1 MQIVQVVKNYG
12 LVGGMEEYVFRLTE
26 ELSLKGVSVTVL
38 CEREFG
44 KASSGIEVV
53 VFGGHRKPHWISHF
67 RFSAKVDR
75 WLRQNPKE
83 NRIVHSHERQ
93 SSHQVSTFH
102 TTPFNFDRKR
112 SLLHRVSPRHL
123 LFERLE
129 KREIVGN
136 QVKAVV
142 PVSSSLGEML
152 EVKHPSARELITPP
166 IHPGVALNGLSQA
179 TRKSVPAD
187 GGVIGF
193 MGKEWQRKGLPQVI
207 SVWRELKKERPK
219 LAIRIAGVSSDEI
232 IHLFGKN
239 EHDYE
244 VLGFIKNKESFYE
257 SIDLLLHPAQ
267 KEAFGMVIT
276 EAMTSGVP
284 VLCSTECGAAE
295 LVDEDFGIQLPFSA
309 SIKEWY
315 AAASAILKDSYPKKI
330 FSRAW
335 HQVATEYLNIYK
347 NNLS

>member
-1 MQIVQVVKNYG
+1 
-12 LVGGMEEYVFRLTE
+12 MEEYVYRLAE
-26 ELSLKGVSVTVL
+26 ELSLKGVFVTVL
-38 CEREFG
+38 CERKFG
-44 KASSGIEVV
+44 KAPDCVQVV
-53 VFGGHRKPHWISHF
+53 ELGSHRKPHWISHF

-75 WLRQNPKE
+75 WLQENPKE
-83 NRIVHSHERQ
+83 TRIVHSHERQ
-93 SSHQVSTFH
+93 NSHQVSTFH

-129 KREIVGN
+129 KREIAGN
-136 QVKAVV
+136 QVKALV
-142 PVSSSLGEML
+142 PVSTSLGNML
-152 EVKHPSARELITPP
+152 RIKHPSARELITPP

-193 MGKEWQRKGLPQVI
+193 MGKEWQRKGLPQAI

-244 VLGFIKNKESFYE
+244 VLGLIKDKESFFR
-257 SIDLLLHPAQ
+257 SIDLLLHPAK
-267 KEAFGMVIT
+267 KEAFGMVVS
-276 EAMTSGVP
+276 EAMTIGVP
-284 VLCSTECGAAE
+284 VLCSTECGASE
-295 LVDEDFGIQLPFSA
+295 LVTERFGVHLPADADEA
-309 SIKEWY
+309 MWHE
-315 AAASAILKDSYPKKI
+315 AASQLLCAEKSEAS
-330 FSRAW
+330 FSRSW
-335 HQVATEYLNIYK
+335 EQVTREYKYIYERI
-347 NNLS
+347 LSSAA

>member
-12 LVGGMEEYVFRLTE
+12 LVGGMEEYVYRLAE
-26 ELSLKGVSVTVL
+26 ELSLKGVFVTVL
-38 CEREFG
+38 CERKFG
-44 KASSGIEVV
+44 KASDCVQVV
-53 VFGGHRKPHWISHF
+53 ELGSHRKPHWISHF
-67 RFSAKVDR
+67 RFSAKVNR
-75 WLRQNPKE
+75 WLQQNPKQ

-102 TTPFNFDRKR
+102 TTPFNFNRKR
-112 SLLHRVSPRHL
+112 SLLHRFSPRHL

-129 KREIVGN
+129 KREIVGFE
-136 QVKAVV
+136 VKAVV
-142 PVSSSLGEML
+142 PVSSNLGHML
-152 EVKHPSARELITPP
+152 KIKHPYARERITPP
-166 IHPGVALNGLSQA
+166 IHPGVALDGLNNVI
-179 TRKSVPAD
+179 RKTVPID
-187 GGVIGF
+187 GGIIGF
-193 MGKEWQRKGLPQVI
+193 MGKEWERKGLGQAI
-207 SVWRELKKERPK
+207 SIWRELKKERPK

-244 VLGFIKNKESFYE
+244 VLGLIKDKEGFFR
-257 SIDLLLHPAQ
+257 SIDLLLHPAK
-267 KEAFGMVIT
+267 KEAFGMVVS

-315 AAASAILKDSYPKKI
+315 AAASAILKDSYPKKT
-330 FSRAW
+330 FSRPW
-335 HQVATEYLNIYK
+335 YQVATEYLKIYK